1 MSSID
6 LTAKEESAD
15 PAEQSRS
22 VVANPKQ
29 PRIRFTWSRLR
40 QRYELALIGGL
51 VFALVVLAVLL
62 APWLTPYDPIKQD
75 IPARLQTPSITHL
88 FGTDEFGR
96 DLFTRVLYG
105 GRPVLV
111 TGFLSV
117 LAALAA
123 GVVIGTLAAWRG
135 GRTDDLLMR
144 LMDIMLSFPAIL
156 LAILIVA
163 ALGSGLTNTII
174 AVAFSMIPTF
184 ARLVRSIVI
193 TLVHEQYV
201 TAARAVGASEW
212 RLVARHIFPNMIPPV
227 IVQATAMLAIAIS
240 YAAALSF
247 LGLGVEPPTP
257 DWGQM
262 VSDGQRL
269 IFDAIHIPFFPGLA
283 ITLTVLSV
291 NFLGDGLRDRLDP
304 TLRNL

>member
-6 LTAKEESAD
+6 LSASAKLTTPVVGK
-15 PAEQSRS
+15 PAARHPFAQFRH
-22 VVANPKQ
+22 K
-29 PRIRFTWSRLR
+29 
-40 QRYELALIGGL
+40 YELALLGGL
-51 VFALVVLAVLL
+51 VFGLIVLAVIF
-62 APWLTPYDPIKQD
+62 APLLTPFDPIQQD
-75 IPARLQTPSITHL
+75 IPARLQTPSLAHP

-96 DLFTRVLYG
+96 DLLARVLYG
-105 GRPVLV
+105 GRPVLI
-111 TGFLSV
+111 TGFLAV
-117 LAALAA
+117 LTALVI
-123 GVVIGTLAAWRG
+123 GIVIGTLAAYRG
-135 GRTDDLLMR
+135 GWVDDLLMR
-144 LMDIMLSFPAIL
+144 AMDIMLSFPAIL

-163 ALGSGLTNTII
+163 ALGTGLVNTVI

-184 ARLVRSIVI
+184 ARLVRSIVL
-193 TLVHEQYV
+193 TLVHELYV
-201 TAARAVGASEW
+201 TAARSVGASE
-212 RLVARHIFPNMIPPV
+212 ARIITGHIFPNMISPI

-291 NFLGDGLRDRLDP
+291 NFLGDGLRDHLDP
-304 TLRNL
+304 TMRNL

>member
-1 MSSID
+1 M
-6 LTAKEESAD
+6 TATNLNN
-15 PAEQSRS
+15 PSRS
-22 VVANPKQ
+22 LATQAATSPQ
-29 PRIRFTWSRLR
+29 RRRFGRGLWRK
-40 QRYELALIGGL
+40 YELAWVGGL
-51 VFALVVLAVLL
+51 FFALVFLAAVA
-62 APWLTPYDPIKQD
+62 APWISPYDPIKQD
-75 IPARLQTPSITHL
+75 IPSRLLRPSWTHF

-96 DLFTRVLYG
+96 DLFTRILHG
-105 GRPVLV
+105 GRPVLI
-111 TGFLSV
+111 TGMASV
-117 LAALAA
+117 LAALAI
-123 GVVIGTLAAWRG
+123 GVVIGTLAAYRG
-135 GRTDDLLMR
+135 GWLDNLLMR

-163 ALGSGLTNTII
+163 ALGTGLVNTII

-193 TLVHEQYV
+193 TLVHEGYV
-201 TAARAVGASEW
+201 TAGRAIGASEW
-212 RLVARHIFPNMIPPV
+212 HLVTRHIFPNMISPI

-291 NFLGDGLRDRLDP
+291 NFLGDGLRDHLDP

>member
-1 MSSID
+1 M
-6 LTAKEESAD
+6 ESAT
-15 PAEQSRS
+15 R
-22 VVANPKQ
+22 
-29 PRIRFTWSRLR
+29 PRH
-40 QRYELALIGGL
+40 QRPRRGWWRKYELAAVGA
-51 VFALVVLAVLL
+51 VFFALVLLAAVA

-75 IPARLQTPSITHL
+75 IPARLLRPSLDHL

-96 DLFTRVLYG
+96 DLLTRVLYG
-105 GRPVLV
+105 SRPVLL
-111 TGFLSV
+111 TGVASV
-117 LAALAA
+117 LAALLL
-123 GVVIGTLAAWRG
+123 GMVIGVLAAYRG
-135 GRTDDLLMR
+135 GWVDNLLMR

-163 ALGSGLTNTII
+163 ALGTGLINTII

-184 ARLVRSIVI
+184 ARLVRAIVL
-193 TLVHEQYV
+193 TLRHEGYV
-201 TAARAVGASEW
+201 TAAHATGATEW
-212 RLVARHIFPNMIPPV
+212 RIVTRHIFPNMISPV

-269 IFDAIHIPFFPGLA
+269 IFDAIYIPFFPGLA

-291 NFLGDGLRDRLDP
+291 NFLGDGLRDHLDP
-304 TLRNL
+304 TLRNR

>member
-1 MSSID
+1 VSV
-6 LTAKEESAD
+6 AKIQQEKQTLSATN
-15 PAEQSRS
+15 P
-22 VVANPKQ
+22 VAH
-29 PRIRFTWSRLR
+29 PRPRRRFAVWSRT
-40 QRYELALIGGL
+40 YELALLGGL
-51 VFALVVLAVLL
+51 VFGLIVLAVIF
-62 APWLTPYDPIKQD
+62 APVLTPFDPTKQD
-75 IPARLQTPSITHL
+75 IPARLQTPSLAHP

-96 DLFTRVLYG
+96 DLLARLLYG
-105 GRPVLV
+105 GRPVLI

-117 LAALAA
+117 LTALVI
-123 GVVIGTLAAWRG
+123 GIVIGTLAAYRG
-135 GRTDDLLMR
+135 GWVDDLLMR
-144 LMDIMLSFPAIL
+144 AMDIMLSFPAIL

-163 ALGSGLTNTII
+163 ALGTGLINTVI

-184 ARLVRSIVI
+184 ARLVRSIVL
-193 TLVHEQYV
+193 TLVHELYV
-201 TAARAVGASEW
+201 TAARAVGASES
-212 RLVARHIFPNMIPPV
+212 RIITGHIFPNMISPV

-291 NFLGDGLRDRLDP
+291 NFLGDGLRDHLDP
-304 TLRNL
+304 TMRNL

>member
-1 MSSID
+1 MSVAQ
-6 LTAKEESAD
+6 LEEQKSTLAAVK
-15 PAEQSRS
+15 PLAPQR
-22 VVANPKQ
+22 
-29 PRIRFTWSRLR
+29 R
-40 QRYELALIGGL
+40 QRFAGWRRKNELALIGGL
-51 VFALVVLAVLL
+51 LFALVVLSALF
-62 APWLTPYDPIKQD
+62 APWLTPFDPIKQD
-75 IPARLQTPSITHL
+75 IPARLQTPSLAHP

-96 DLFTRVLYG
+96 DLLTRVLYG
-105 GRPVLV
+105 GRPVLI
-111 TGFLSV
+111 TGFFAL
-117 LAALAA
+117 LAAMMIGIL
-123 GVVIGTLAAWRG
+123 IGTLAAYRG
-135 GRTDDLLMR
+135 GWVDDLLMR
-144 LMDIMLSFPAIL
+144 GMDIMLSFPAIL

-163 ALGSGLTNTII
+163 ALGAGLVNTVI

-184 ARLVRSIVI
+184 ARLVRSIVL
-193 TLVHEQYV
+193 TLVHEQYI
-201 TAARAVGASEW
+201 TAARGVGAGEW
-212 RLVARHIFPNMIPPV
+212 RIVFSHVLPNMIPPI

-283 ITLTVLSV
+283 ITVTVLSV
-291 NFLGDGLRDRLDP
+291 NFLGDGLRDHLDP

>member
-1 MSSID
+1 MAIEP
-6 LTAKEESAD
+6 T
-15 PAEQSRS
+15 PTPQ
-22 VVANPKQ
+22 
-29 PRIRFTWSRLR
+29 R
-40 QRYELALIGGL
+40 QRPRRRWWRNNELTLVGGL
-51 VFALVVLAVLL
+51 FFALVLFAALA
-62 APWLTPYDPIKQD
+62 APWLSSYDPIKQD
-75 IPARLQTPSITHL
+75 IPARLLRPSLEHL

-105 GRPVLV
+105 GRPVLLTGV
-111 TGFLSV
+111 TSV
-117 LAALAA
+117 LAALLV
-123 GVVIGTLAAWRG
+123 GIVIGTLSAYRG
-135 GRTDDLLMR
+135 GWVDNLLMR

-163 ALGSGLTNTII
+163 ALGTGLVNTII

-184 ARLVRSIVI
+184 ARLVRSIVL
-193 TLVHEQYV
+193 TLMHEGYV
-201 TAARAVGASEW
+201 TAAHAIGATEW
-212 RLVARHIFPNMIPPV
+212 RLVIRHIFPNMISPI

-269 IFDAIHIPFFPGLA
+269 IFDAIYIPFFPGLA

-291 NFLGDGLRDRLDP
+291 NFLGDGLRDHLDP
-304 TLRNL
+304 TMRNR

>member
-1 MSSID
+1 ME
-6 LTAKEESAD
+6 TT
-15 PAEQSRS
+15 PA
-22 VVANPKQ
+22 P
-29 PRIRFTWSRLR
+29 LR
-40 QRYELALIGGL
+40 QRPRRRWWRNNELTWVGGL
-51 VFALVVLAVLL
+51 FFALVLFAAV
-62 APWLTPYDPIKQD
+62 ATPWLSPYDPIKQD
-75 IPARLQTPSITHL
+75 IPARLLRPSLDHF

-96 DLFTRVLYG
+96 DLLTRVLYG
-105 GRPVLV
+105 GRPVLLTGV
-111 TGFLSV
+111 TSV
-117 LAALAA
+117 LAALLV
-123 GVVIGTLAAWRG
+123 GLVIGTLSAYRG
-135 GRTDDLLMR
+135 GWVDNLLMR

-163 ALGSGLTNTII
+163 ALGTGLGNTII

-184 ARLVRSIVI
+184 ARLVRAIVL
-193 TLVHEQYV
+193 TLMHEGYV
-201 TAARAVGASEW
+201 TAAHATGASEW
-212 RLVARHIFPNMIPPV
+212 RLVMRHIFPNMLSPI

-269 IFDAIHIPFFPGLA
+269 IFDAIYIPFFPGLA

-291 NFLGDGLRDRLDP
+291 NFLGDGLRDHLDP
-304 TLRNL
+304 TMRNR

>member
-1 MSSID
+1 MD
-6 LTAKEESAD
+6 LTTKEKRVGAAVGTLQQVGPGPIRPKRGSAF
-15 PAEQSRS
+15 
-22 VVANPKQ
+22 V
-29 PRIRFTWSRLR
+29 RLR
-40 QRYELALIGGL
+40 QRYELALVGGL
-51 VFALVVLAVLL
+51 VFALIVLSAIF
-62 APWLTPYDPIKQD
+62 APWLTPFDPVKQD
-75 IPARLQTPSITHL
+75 IPARLQTPSATHF

-117 LAALAA
+117 LAALTV
-123 GVVIGTLAAWRG
+123 GVIIGTLAAYRG
-135 GRTDDLLMR
+135 GWVDDLLMR
-144 LMDIMLSFPAIL
+144 AMDIMLSFPAIL

-163 ALGSGLTNTII
+163 ALGAGLVNTII

-201 TAARAVGASEW
+201 TSARAVGVSEW
-212 RLVARHIFPNMIPPV
+212 RLVARHIFPNMIPPI

-240 YAAALSF
+240 YATALSF

-269 IFDAIHIPFFPGLA
+269 IFDAIHIPFFAGLA

-291 NFLGDGLRDRLDP
+291 NFLGDGLRDHLDP
-304 TLRNL
+304 TLRNV

>member
-1 MSSID
+1 LARSWRKYD
-6 LTAKEESAD
+6 LALAGG
-15 PAEQSRS
+15 
-22 VVANPKQ
+22 V
-29 PRIRFTWSRLR
+29 IF
-40 QRYELALIGGL
+40 ALIGL
-51 VFALVVLAVLL
+51 AALF
-62 APWLTPYDPIKQD
+62 APWLTPYDPVKQD
-75 IPARLQTPSITHL
+75 IPSRLLTPSLTHL

-96 DLFTRVLYG
+96 DLLTRVLYG

-117 LAALAA
+117 FAALAV
-123 GVVIGTLAAWRG
+123 GVLIGTLAAYRG
-135 GRTDDLLMR
+135 GWADNLLMR

-163 ALGSGLTNTII
+163 ALGTGLVNTII

-193 TLVHEQYV
+193 TLVHEPYV
-201 TAARAVGASEW
+201 TAARSVGAGEW
-212 RLVARHIFPNMIPPV
+212 QIVARHIFPNMIPPI
-227 IVQATAMLAIAIS
+227 IVQATGMLAIAIS

-283 ITLTVLSV
+283 ITLTVLAV
-291 NFLGDGLRDRLDP
+291 NFLGDGLRDHLDP
-304 TLRNL
+304 TLRTL

>member
-1 MSSID
+1 VAHP
-6 LTAKEESAD
+6 LT
-15 PAEQSRS
+15 
-22 VVANPKQ
+22 
-29 PRIRFTWSRLR
+29 RFRR
-40 QRYELALIGGL
+40 KYELALVGGV
-51 VFALVVLAVLL
+51 VFGLLMLATLL
-62 APWLTPYDPIKQD
+62 APWITGYDPIKQD
-75 IPARLQTPSITHL
+75 IPARLQTPSLNHL

-96 DLFTRVLYG
+96 DLLTRVLYG

-117 LAALAA
+117 LAALVV
-123 GVVIGTLAAWRG
+123 GVLIGTLAAYRG
-135 GRTDDLLMR
+135 GWVDDLLMR

-163 ALGSGLTNTII
+163 ALGAGLVNTIL
-174 AVAFSMIPTF
+174 AVAFSMIPSF
-184 ARLVRSIVI
+184 ARLVRSIVLV
-193 TLVHEQYV
+193 LVHEPYV
-201 TAARAVGASEW
+201 SAARAVGAAEW
-212 RLVARHIFPNMIPPV
+212 RMVARHIFPNMIPPIV
-227 IVQATAMLAIAIS
+227 VQATAMLAIAIS

-283 ITLTVLSV
+283 ITLAVLSV
-291 NFLGDGLRDRLDP
+291 NFIGDGLRDHLDP